1 MSPHPYCSLLGL
13 CEIYPKV
20 FTHFGATP
28 ELGQCVGTVGT
39 PRGWLTPE
47 WGSVGLDRVS
57 REKFHAFGLGSPC
70 WPRRQL
76 AILVS
81 WVLLEGSLVGF
92 VLWRERR
99 KKINPNLKQTC
110 LDPSIAPCHEG
121 SSDKDDNSGEGTGN
135 RSRGVSSSGNG
146 SVNGIGISG
155 CNSSSGSSEISMSRG
170 VSGSANKAGLS
181 ESEYDPLESNDEG
194 RLSDSRKH
202 TWFVWTSLART
213 QKLRP
218 QRALRVLPLAGP
230 GPKYDRQLH
239 QPCLLPGLLPRRGL
253 CPTRGSHSC
262 HGFEAVCCLPLDLDR
277 YAGGRGR
284 VGLDWRPGSERVRLS
299 SARAGRSWGGVI
311 LGWLLTCLT

>member
-1 MSPHPYCSLLGL
+1 VSCPRTGFPRLAPRRQRGILSVLTRSPPTLRHLVAVRQRLEPLFGLSGRVPAPLLLPARSLRNLPQSVHSLRRNPRARPVCRHGR
-13 CEIYPKV
+13 
-20 FTHFGATP
+20 HATK
-28 ELGQCVGTVGT
+28 L
-39 PRGWLTPE
+39 LTPE

-181 ESEYDPLESNDEG
+181 ESEYDPLESNDG
-194 RLSDSRKH
+194 SPLGLSVTYLVRMD
-202 TWFVWTSLART
+202 
-213 QKLRP
+213 
-218 QRALRVLPLAGP
+218 LAGEDAETKTSESAS
-230 GPKYDRQLH
+230 GAAIGRTRPK
-239 QPCLLPGLLPRRGL
+239 
-253 CPTRGSHSC
+253 
-262 HGFEAVCCLPLDLDR
+262 V
-277 YAGGRGR
+277 
-284 VGLDWRPGSERVRLS
+284 
-299 SARAGRSWGGVI
+299 
-311 LGWLLTCLT
+311 